1 MKQAHLLRI
10 NSAKDI
16 RSFMF
21 LRLKGML
28 LRSRSLASGA
38 MRLWGTHCTSSK
50 GIYFTMWI
58 HRGAGG
64 KNCKNLQSK
73 IWDFKGFLGLCLLSH
88 GYVPEPLRSVLFFLS
103 SFQKEREREMNIT
116 GRKNSPKCWRF
127 WGVKD
132 SRSRQKETLE
142 RGMGECP
149 NLGWYQMFHTAW
161 GRQGSEL
168 DFVISSCF
176 KKGFKQESEVTEFT
190 F

>member
-1 MKQAHLLRI
+1 
-10 NSAKDI
+10 
-16 RSFMF
+16 MF

-103 SFQKEREREMNIT
+103 SFQKERER
-116 GRKNSPKCWRF
+116 W
-127 WGVKD
+127 
-132 SRSRQKETLE
+132 TLQAE
-142 RGMGECP
+142 RIALNAG
-149 NLGWYQMFHTAW
+149 
-161 GRQGSEL
+161 GSEEWRTAGL
-168 DFVISSCF
+168 GRR
-176 KKGFKQESEVTEFT
+176 KHWRGEWESVLTWVDTRCSTLRGEDKDLNLTLW
-190 F
+190 